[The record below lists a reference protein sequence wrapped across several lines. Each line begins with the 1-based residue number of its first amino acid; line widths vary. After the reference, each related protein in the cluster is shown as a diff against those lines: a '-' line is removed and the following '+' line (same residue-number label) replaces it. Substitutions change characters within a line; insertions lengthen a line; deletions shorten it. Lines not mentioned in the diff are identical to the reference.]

1 MRDYTRLPG
10 YEEMTNPDARH
21 NYLHELLERWCG
33 GGRVCLGCDVPEK
46 LGAAHTKCC
55 PWLCESKPDKAIL
68 LLEDKL
74 GIDNYDEQALLQ
86 RITDYNGTHKV
97 MDLVQEECGEL
108 VQAIS
113 KLRRAKNDAA
123 RDVAHAKV
131 AEEMADVSVVLDEL
145 CLALDIGALTKS
157 MRRAKITRT
166 VERYDIKEDDH
177 R

>member
-10 YEEMTNPDARH
+10 YGDMTNLDARH

-33 GGRVCLGCDVPEK
+33 GGRACMSCSVPEK

-86 RITDYNGTHKV
+86 RITDYNGTHNV

-123 RDVAHAKV
+123 RAVALAKV
-131 AEEMADVSVVLDEL
+131 VEELADVSVVLDEL
-145 CLALDIGALTKS
+145 CLALGTGARAKS

-166 VERYDIKEDDH
+166 VERYDIKEE
-177 R
+177 

>member
-10 YEEMTNPDARH
+10 YGEMTNLDARH

-33 GGRVCLGCDVPEK
+33 GGKLCLGCNVPAK

-55 PWLCESKPDKAIL
+55 PWLCESKPDEAIL

-86 RITDYNGTHKV
+86 RITDYNGTRNV
-97 MDLVQEECGEL
+97 MDLMQEECGEL

-113 KLRRAKNDAA
+113 KLRRAKNDATRA
-123 RDVAHAKV
+123 VALTKV
-131 AEEMADVSVVLDEL
+131 VEEIADVSVVIDEL
-145 CLALDIGALTKS
+145 CLALGIGARAKR
-157 MRRAKITRT
+157 MRRAKIRRT
-166 VERYDIKEDDH
+166 IERYDIKEAEHD
-177 R
+177 

>member
-10 YEEMTNPDARH
+10 YEDMTNPDARH
-21 NYLHELLERWCG
+21 NYLHELLERWCD
-33 GGRVCLGCDVPEK
+33 GGRACIWCNVPEK

-55 PWLCESKPDKAIL
+55 PWLCESKPDEAIL

-86 RITDYNGTHKV
+86 RITDYNGTHNV

-113 KLRRAKNDAA
+113 KLRRAQDGDAKA
-123 RDVAHAKV
+123 VALTSV
-131 AEEMADVSVVLDEL
+131 VEEAADVSVVVDEL
-145 CLALDIGALTKS
+145 CLALDLGAQANRV
-157 MRRAKITRT
+157 RRAKIRRT
-166 VERYDIKEDDH
+166 IERYDIKEAE